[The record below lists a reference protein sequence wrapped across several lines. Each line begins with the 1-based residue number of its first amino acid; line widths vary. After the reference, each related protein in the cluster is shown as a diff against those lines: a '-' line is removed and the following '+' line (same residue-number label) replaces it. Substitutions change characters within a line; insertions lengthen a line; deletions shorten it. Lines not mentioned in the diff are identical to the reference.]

1 MLCKTCAHSSDC
13 NADWTI
19 RSCASYKLRPGLHS
33 NKEAYL
39 IQFET
44 KERALYWMSKFLDK
58 FKEEV
63 VSVNKTSLTV
73 EMPEA
78 IYYFYSKRKSTAG
91 EHFTETYPEEA
102 IYIIVDDIE
111 RTRLDSYNGDRGI
124 AIYKGD
130 MHVESNSKLF

>member
-1 MLCKTCAHSSDC
+1 MLCDTCMYQKNC
-13 NADWTI
+13 TADWTI
-19 RSCASYKLRPGLHS
+19 RSCASYKLGLELNS
-33 NKEAYL
+33 SKDAYL
-39 IQFET
+39 VQFET
-44 KERALYWMSKFLDK
+44 QKRALYWMSKFLDK

-63 VSVNKTSLTV
+63 VSVNKTGLTV

-91 EHFTETYPEEA
+91 MHFTETYPEEA